1 MSILLD
7 KVTKRFGSQ
16 PVVQEISLEIEQGE
30 LFVLLGPSGSGKST
44 LLRMIAG
51 LTSLDSGR
59 IHLNG
64 RDVTALPTQKRNAGF
79 VFQNYSLFQHMT
91 AAQNIAFGLEIQRV
105 PRPAR
110 IQRVREFLE
119 LIEMAELGDR
129 LPSQLSGGQ
138 QQRVA
143 VARALAQNPD
153 VLLLDEPFG
162 ALDVKI
168 RAQLRQNLRAIQK
181 RLDVTAILVTH
192 DQDEAFELADRIGVI
207 EGGRLLEVGTPD
219 QLYRK
224 PKHRFTATFLGSVNL
239 LRGVCDGTF
248 LYVDDLCLPIPK
260 EMEHLSGQAVDV
272 MTRPESIFLTR
283 SPEDQH
289 GHVLGRGTVI
299 SMSFAGPMERA
310 VIRMA
315 QGYELQ
321 VLMNLNRT
329 HELELHLGAE
339 VWAGVRDYHLLPV
352 RQDAHVPVA
361 LALEVPELI
370 PY

>member
-1 MSILLD
+1 MSIVLEHVKKLYG
-7 KVTKRFGSQ
+7 VQ
-16 PVVQEISLEIEQGE
+16 AVVRDISLEIQPGE

-44 LLRMIAG
+44 LLRLIAG
-51 LTSLDSGR
+51 LTALDGGT
-59 IHLNG
+59 IYLNR
-64 RDVTALPTQKRNAGF
+64 RDVTGLPPQKRRTGF

-91 AAQNIAFGLEIQRV
+91 AAQNIGFGLEIDRV
-105 PRPAR
+105 PRPER
-110 IQRVREFLE
+110 ESRVRELLE

-143 VARALAQNPD
+143 VARALAQKPD

-168 RAQLRQNLRAIQK
+168 RSQLRQNLRDIQK
-181 RLDVTAILVTH
+181 RLNVTAILVTH

-207 EGGRLLEVGTPD
+207 DGGELLEVGTPN

-224 PKHRFTATFLGSVNL
+224 PKERFTATFLGSVNL
-239 LRGVCDGTF
+239 LRGTCNGTA
-248 LYVDDLCLPIPK
+248 LHVEDVQLPVLDD
-260 EMEHLSGQAVDV
+260 MDHFSGQTVDV

-283 SPEDQH
+283 RREEQH
-289 GHVLGRGTVI
+289 GHVLGKGTVI
-299 SMSFAGPMERA
+299 SMAFAGPMEKV
-310 VIRMA
+310 VIRLE
-315 QGYELQ
+315 QGTELQ

-329 HELELHLGAE
+329 HELSLHLGAE

-352 RQDAHVPVA
+352 N
-361 LALEVPELI
+361 
-370 PY
+370 